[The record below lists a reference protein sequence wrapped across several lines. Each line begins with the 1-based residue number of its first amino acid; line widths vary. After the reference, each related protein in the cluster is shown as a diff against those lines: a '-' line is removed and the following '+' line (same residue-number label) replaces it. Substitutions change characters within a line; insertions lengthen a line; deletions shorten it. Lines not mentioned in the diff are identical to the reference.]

1 MNKFYANKFHNLDE
15 NMQIPWETKLSKWT
29 REDIDSQVLIMVSWN
44 KMR

>member
-1 MNKFYANKFHNLDE
+1 MNNFMQINLSNLDE

-44 KMR
+44 RMR